1 MSYQPSEEILEKY
14 ADVMINFA
22 LNSGEGVRQGEVVQ
36 LRVSEVAKPLLVA
49 LRRAVLQAGA
59 HPLIFYTPDDF
70 SREFYEL
77 ANEDQLNFFPEKY
90 LKGLI
95 DQIDH

>member
-22 LNSGEGVRQGEVVQ
+22 LNSGEGVRPGEVVQ
-36 LRVSEVAKPLLVA
+36 LRVPEVAKLLLVA

-70 SREFYEL
+70 SREL
-77 ANEDQLNFFPEKY
+77 
-90 LKGLI
+90 
-95 DQIDH
+95 